1 MRFSTF
7 QGFKRTSL
15 AAGSILLLFLLSALY
30 SLSLSLSKIL
40 PATGRLSFPLFF
52 IPLMLPIS
60 VCNPLNFAKLLDKE
74 VAS

>member
-15 AAGSILLLFLLSALY
+15 PAGSILLLFLLSALNP
-30 SLSLSLSKIL
+30 LSKIL

-52 IPLMLPIS
+52 IPLILPIS

-74 VAS
+74 VAC